1 MQISIGRSR
10 TALERARR
18 VPDREQVDL
27 FSGLYRQL
35 LAEER
40 RHPGWKIGMEAS
52 TKMLLSTIAAKGMEY
67 EEFMFSA

>member
-1 MQISIGRSR
+1 
-10 TALERARR
+10 

-40 RHPGWKIGMEAS
+40 RHPDWKIGMEIS

>member
-1 MQISIGRSR
+1 
-10 TALERARR
+10 LEYLEETSG
-18 VPDREQVDL
+18 VSLCLSWHPVITSHWF
-27 FSGLYRQL
+27 FSLYRHL

-40 RHPGWKIGMEAS
+40 RYPDWKIGMEAS